1 MKLGLKYGLALSL
14 TLPVGCALG
23 SEQLKADR
31 ASTIQALEA
40 ITSQESEAPAL
51 LLLSPSQLNEIS
63 PPAERKVSKP
73 STNTNTKTQT
83 RESAPLQAQIK
94 QLNAALAQ
102 RDQELRQLRQ
112 AAQQDADARA
122 EISQLKKT
130 LQENLQ
136 ATEQMQQDMVAA
148 ATAKGDNSNENGRL
162 QQALD
167 QSRQQSSALQKQLAA
182 LAKAHTDNSEE
193 NKALQAEL
201 NDSRQQAEQAKKALA
216 ELSAKAEAKPILQ
229 LALDESLH
237 NQLTMLKVANEQQQA
252 ENSQLQQQL
261 ATQPREVIEPKS
273 ELEIRD
279 YAIGSSLAED
289 MLALLKQ
296 RAAQGVE
303 VDSRLALAGVQ
314 DTFAGKLKLQ
324 PEQIDKALDASEKL
338 VQRNAQQQKLD
349 TEKAGASY
357 IEQFA
362 KQKQVKKEALG
373 YFYRIDKTGKGAL
386 GANNMV
392 SVAVKE
398 SLING
403 KVIKDMQAAGT
414 SVTQLLSSYPPIF
427 RTAISKLQNHGSIT
441 MVVPPSLAYGDK
453 GLPPDILPGSTMVYN
468 VTVLDVAPAK

>member
-14 TLPVGCALG
+14 TLPVGCALAA
-23 SEQLKADR
+23 EQLKDDR
-31 ASTIQALEA
+31 ASTLQALEA

-51 LLLSPSQLNEIS
+51 LLLSPSQLNAIS
-63 PPAERKVSKP
+63 PPTERKA
-73 STNTNTKTQT
+73 STSSSTSTKT
-83 RESAPLQAQIK
+83 RESPALQAQIK

-102 RDQELRQLRQ
+102 RDQELQQLRQ

-122 EISQLKKT
+122 EIAQLKKS

-136 ATEQMQQDMVAA
+136 AAEQMQQDMVAA
-148 ATAKGDNSNENGRL
+148 ATAKGENSNENGRL

-182 LAKAHTDNSEE
+182 LAKAQADNGQE

-201 NDSRQQAEQAKKALA
+201 NESRQQAEQAKQALA
-216 ELSAKAEAKPILQ
+216 ELSAKAQTKPLLQ
-229 LALDESLH
+229 IALDESLQ
-237 NQLTMLKVANEQQQA
+237 NQLAMLKVANEQQQV
-252 ENSQLQQQL
+252 ENGRLQQQL
-261 ATQPREVIEPKS
+261 EAKPQQEIIEPKS
-273 ELEIRD
+273 EVEIRD

-289 MLALLKQ
+289 MLVLLKQ

-324 PEQIDKALDASEKL
+324 PEQIDKALEASEKL
-338 VQRNAQQQKLD
+338 LQQNEQQQKLD
-349 TEKAGASY
+349 TEKAGARY

-373 YFYRIDKTGKGAL
+373 YFYRIDKAGKGAI
-386 GANNMV
+386 GTNNMI

-468 VTVLDVAPAK
+468 VTILDVAPAK

>member
-14 TLPVGCALG
+14 TLPVGSALG
-23 SEQLKADR
+23 AEQLKDDR
-31 ASTIQALEA
+31 ASTLQALEA

-51 LLLSPSQLNEIS
+51 LLLSPSQPNTLS
-63 PPAERKVSKP
+63 PPAERKMSTP
-73 STNTNTKTQT
+73 SAKT
-83 RESAPLQAQIK
+83 RESAALQAQIK

-102 RDQELRQLRQ
+102 RDKELQQLRQ

-122 EISQLKKT
+122 EVSQLKKT

-136 ATEQMQQDMVAA
+136 AAERMQQDMVAA
-148 ATAKGDNSNENGRL
+148 ATVKGEHSNENGRL

-182 LAKAHTDNSEE
+182 LAKAHSDNSQE
-193 NKALQAEL
+193 NKALHATL
-201 NDSRQQAEQAKKALA
+201 NDSRQQTEQAKQALA
-216 ELSAKAEAKPILQ
+216 ELAAKTPAKTILQ
-229 LALDESLH
+229 IALEESMQ
-237 NQLTMLKVANEQQQA
+237 NQLTLLKVANEQQQV
-252 ENSQLQQQL
+252 ENSRLQHQL
-261 ATQPREVIEPKS
+261 ATQPRETIELKS

-279 YAIGSSLAED
+279 YAIGTSLAED

-296 RAAQGVE
+296 RADQGVE

-314 DTFAGKLKLQ
+314 DTFTGKLKLQ
-324 PEQIDKALDASEKL
+324 PEQIDKALEASEKL
-338 VQRNAQQQKLD
+338 LRRNEQQQKLG
-349 TEKAGASY
+349 TEEAGARY

-373 YFYRIDKTGKGAL
+373 YFYRIDQVGEGAI
-386 GANNMV
+386 GTNNMI
-392 SVAVKE
+392 SVTVKE

-403 KVIKDMQAAGT
+403 KVIKDMQAAGS

-453 GLPPDILPGSTMVYN
+453 GLPPDIPPGSTMIYN
-468 VTVLDVAPAK
+468 VRILDVTPGK

>member
-1 MKLGLKYGLALSL
+1 MKLRLKYGLALSL

-23 SEQLKADR
+23 AEQLKDDR
-31 ASTIQALEA
+31 ASTINALEA

-73 STNTNTKTQT
+73 STNTKT
-83 RESAPLQAQIK
+83 RESASLQAQIK

-102 RDQELRQLRQ
+102 RDQELQQLRQ
-112 AAQQDADARA
+112 AARQDADARA
-122 EISQLKKT
+122 EVSQLKKT

-148 ATAKGDNSNENGRL
+148 ATAKGENSNENGRL

-252 ENSQLQQQL
+252 ENSRLQQQL
-261 ATQPREVIEPKS
+261 ATQPREIIEPKS
-273 ELEIRD
+273 EREIRD

-338 VQRNAQQQKLD
+338 VQHNAQQQKLD
-349 TEKAGASY
+349 TEKAGAVY

-373 YFYRIDKTGKGAL
+373 YFYRIDKVGKGAI

-403 KVIKDMQAAGT
+403 KVVKDMQAAGT